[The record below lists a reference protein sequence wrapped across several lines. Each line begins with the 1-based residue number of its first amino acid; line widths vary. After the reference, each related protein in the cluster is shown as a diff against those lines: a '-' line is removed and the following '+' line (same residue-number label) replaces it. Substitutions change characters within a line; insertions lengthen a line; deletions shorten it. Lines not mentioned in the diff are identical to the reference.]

1 MKAMELSGFNFPNK
15 TNPLIVPFL
24 KSNPKH
30 IHDIR
35 RFSGWWFGT
44 FGLFFQMLGMS

>member
-1 MKAMELSGFNFPNK
+1 MKVIGLSGFNFPHK

-35 RFSGWWFGT
+35 RFSGWFGT
-44 FGLFFQMLGMS
+44 FGLFFQILGMS